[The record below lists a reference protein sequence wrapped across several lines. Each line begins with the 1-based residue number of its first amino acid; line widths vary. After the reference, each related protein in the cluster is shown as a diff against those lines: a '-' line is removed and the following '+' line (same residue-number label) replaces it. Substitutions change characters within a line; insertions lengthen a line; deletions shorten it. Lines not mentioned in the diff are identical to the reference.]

1 MAHLIDNSKGY
12 NAFTHVGATAWHG
25 LGEKMEA
32 ISAQDALQKAGL
44 DYTVLKMPNIHLI
57 NEEALISEDS
67 FFTYRTDVNKI
78 LGSRLGKDYAVMQ
91 NIEALNIVDEILQ
104 SGKATIETAGA
115 IDEGR
120 KCFICLK
127 LNTVIKIGNNDV
139 TEQFLVIANSHDG
152 SLAVTAKFTNV
163 RVVCN
168 NTLCAALGSKSGQVY
183 KFRHTSTAGARMQ
196 DAMKVLRLIDTNTA
210 INESNYQK
218 MFDTVINPTQ
228 YKDYINNVFMT
239 TEEITKLRNGS
250 KYDDVIS
257 TRKDNI
263 IKDVLKFARNGA
275 GQDLSLN
282 NGNLNTWNAYNAVT
296 GYISRKS
303 FTSYDDRAN
312 SMLFGSSA
320 TLVEDAGILAL
331 EPSKI
336 ISLSKISN
344 LNTNFN

>member
-1 MAHLIDNSKGY
+1 MAHLIDNSKGF
-12 NAFTHVGATAWHG
+12 NAFAHIGATAWHG
-25 LGEKMEA
+25 LGVKLDAMTA
-32 ISAQDALQKAGL
+32 ADALEKAGL
-44 DYTVLKMPNIHLI
+44 DYQVLKMPNIHLI
-57 NEEALISEDS
+57 NEEPIISDDS

-91 NIEALNIVDEILQ
+91 NVEALNIVDEILQ

-127 LNTVIKIGNNDV
+127 LNSVIKIGNDDI

-183 KFRHTSTAGARMQ
+183 KFRHTSTAAARMQ
-196 DAMKVLRLIDTNTA
+196 DAMKVIKLIDSNTQV
-210 INESNYQK
+210 NESNYQQ
-218 MFDTVINPTQ
+218 MFDNLINPTQ
-228 YKDYINNVFMT
+228 YKDYISNVFMT
-239 TEEITKLRNGS
+239 GEEITKLRNGS
-250 KYDDVIS
+250 KYNDVIS

-263 IKDVLKFARNGA
+263 IKDVLNFARNGA
-275 GQDLSLN
+275 GQEMSLN
-282 NGNLNTWNAYNAVT
+282 NGQLNTWNAYNAVT
-296 GYISRKS
+296 GYVSRKS

-312 SMLFGSSA
+312 SMLFGTSA
-320 TLVEDAGILAL
+320 NLVEDAGILAL
-331 EPSKI
+331 EPAKI
-336 ISLSKISN
+336 VSLAKIVN
-344 LNTNFN
+344 LNQNFN